1 MEWTWQQQ
9 AHLFLQSGGVGF
21 ALGMVYDVFRA
32 AETGRTARVRAFV
45 LDALF
50 GVTAALVTFYAALA
64 IMDGRLHPLLFAG
77 CGIGFA
83 AQRRS
88 VGRLTG
94 RIWRRVFAALGR
106 FRRGVGRRM
115 DDGSD
120 RIRRRISRL
129 RTVKPSVSGEK
140 GSKKRKKFHFFRKKA

>member
-9 AHLFLQSGGVGF
+9 AHLLLQSGGVGF

-32 AETGRTARVRAFV
+32 AETGRTARVRVFV

-88 VGRLTG
+88 IGRLTG
-94 RIWRRVFAALGR
+94 RLWRRLFAALGR
-106 FRRGVGRRM
+106 FSRGVGRRI
-115 DDGSD
+115 DDWSD
-120 RIRRRISRL
+120 SIRRRFSRL
-129 RTVKPSVSGEK
+129 WVAKSSDLGKKDEK
-140 GSKKRKKFHFFRKKA
+140 NRKKFHFFRKKA

>member
-9 AHLFLQSGGVGF
+9 AHLLLQSGGVGF

-32 AETGRTARVRAFV
+32 AATGRAARVRVFV

-64 IMDGRLHPLLFAG
+64 IMDGRLHPLLFVG
-77 CGIGFA
+77 CGVGFA

-88 VGRLTG
+88 IGRLTG
-94 RIWRRVFAALGR
+94 RLWRWVFAALGR
-106 FRRGVGRRM
+106 FCRGVGRRM
-115 DDGSD
+115 DDCSD
-120 RIRRRISRL
+120 RIQRRLLLL
-129 RTVKPSVSGEK
+129 RRAKPSGSGK
-140 GSKKRKKFHFFRKKA
+140 KDPKKRKIFYFFRKKA